1 MADNNYKYLFSIVFL
16 CIALVGCS
24 ATKFDTGDNFYSD
37 IWAGSNVPTYK
48 KEGKYEGYDF
58 YTVLPQMQQYQAQ
71 SGVLVKNETFIRFD
85 QTRNR
90 EVVVQPLTAEDVQT
104 IRSSIANEKQKQNE
118 TIEDFR
124 ASSLKI
130 IKENNLKIIYEF
142 GNFIV
147 TQNAS
152 NQDIYL
158 KDGVVVAPI
167 EVKTEIQEYNNYL
180 TLANAQKPVRQINTP
195 RNWRVQAGPP
205 QGKNTNNCR
214 VKDIKEGTRDQSGN
228 VVFRISFECR
238 RGSAGN
244 SGVGQVICGE
254 GLSNYTN
261 SNSYYARCY

>member
-1 MADNNYKYLFSIVFL
+1 MADNNYKYLFCIVFL

-90 EVVVQPLTAEDVQT
+90 EVVVKPLTAEDVQT
-104 IRSSIANEKQKQNE
+104 IRNLIANEKQKQNE
-118 TIEDFR
+118 TIDDFR

-142 GNFIV
+142 GNFII

-152 NQDIYL
+152 NHNIYL
-158 KDGVVVAPI
+158 KNGVIVDQM
-167 EVKTEIQEYNNYL
+167 EVKNEIQDYYSYL
-180 TLANAQKPVRQINTP
+180 TLVNTQKPAPQINKS
-195 RNWRVQAGPP
+195 RIWRVRAGPP
-205 QGKNTNNCR
+205 EGKNHNNCR
-214 VKDIKEGTRDQSGN
+214 VKEIKEGSREPSGN
-228 VVFRISFECR
+228 VVFRIAFECR

-244 SGVGQVICGE
+244 SGVGQVNCGE

-261 SNSYYARCY
+261 SNSYYAQCY